1 MLFLDTIGCTASSD
15 GIWIARRDGVL
26 FAQVLQTFP
35 QLIIVWSTTCCW
47 RFVHIHKV
55 PGILLVWHRLRDSF
69 CYWSHPSVVGTPGTE
84 CGACI
89 ALFIAGIPTKLK
101 KELSL
106 RALVL
111 FLNNLTL
118 GLNVWLMYHA
128 LPLSGG
134 SGHFPLFFKKSLICP
149 LIRKG
154 QPWCWCLCQLSANYS
169 CSSVVR
175 SIRGFRHNRP
185 FYSSR

>member
-47 RFVHIHKV
+47 HFVHIHKV